1 MDNKGENEVYKEA
14 KNHSNEQDYNLM
26 PTRVHDNFPWKQNF
40 YNHPPLDLVYKMNLI
55 SLD

>member
-26 PTRVHDNFPWKQNF
+26 PTRVHDNFPRKQNF